1 MKNDA
6 SSRVQCARP
15 NESTPGQSVATLT
28 TLAGA
33 KDLTQTS
40 LGLQGGKNKMTYADF
55 FRRRGTTLMGSK
67 LTSFAMLVE
76 C

>member
-15 NESTPGQSVATLT
+15 NESTSRQSEVTLT

-40 LGLQGGKNKMTYADF
+40 LGLVGWENKMTYADF
-55 FRRRGTTLMGSK
+55 FCRRGTTLIGSK